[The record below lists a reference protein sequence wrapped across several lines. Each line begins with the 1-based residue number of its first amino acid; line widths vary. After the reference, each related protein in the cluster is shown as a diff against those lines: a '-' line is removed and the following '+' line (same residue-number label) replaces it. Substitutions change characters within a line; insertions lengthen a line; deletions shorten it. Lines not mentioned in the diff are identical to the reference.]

1 MSLSILLHLDLG
13 LWLLNLHLLDLVLR
27 GSLNLIAM
35 AEPLQMMNRILQ
47 CGLQIVQN
55 QVLAMVLQARICL
68 HHSSSVEP
76 RSALTGSSLATC
88 AVLAP
93 ASGATHAS
101 RATICCPQLLF
112 L

>member
-1 MSLSILLHLDLG
+1 MPALNVTLSHQLSIFVFKFSEACFIIISKVLMSLSILLHLDLG

-68 HHSSSVEP
+68 HHSLVV
-76 RSALTGSSLATC
+76 LSL
-88 AVLAP
+88 VL
-93 ASGATHAS
+93 H
-101 RATICCPQLLF
+101 
-112 L
+112 